1 MKVTIMTNCTRC
13 GDEWNPQI
21 QSVKILVSDNKKRSV
36 NSTARAKKITASVP
50 SCLTCQ
56 ELDYTSPQVR
66 EIIKQYSRIYGQP

>member
-1 MKVTIMTNCTRC
+1 MTNCTRC

-36 NSTARAKKITASVP
+36 NSTARAKKITANVP

-56 ELDYTSPQVR
+56 ELDYASPQVK